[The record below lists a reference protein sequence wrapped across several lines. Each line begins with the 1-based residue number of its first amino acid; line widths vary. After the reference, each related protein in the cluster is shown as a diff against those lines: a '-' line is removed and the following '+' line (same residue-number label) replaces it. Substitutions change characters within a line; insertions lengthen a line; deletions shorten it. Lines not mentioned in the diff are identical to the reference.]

1 MVTVSEL
8 DKHVGKSVK
17 LCGWVYNSRSSGK
30 LVFIVL
36 RDGTGLCQCV
46 AFKGNLN
53 EELFSQIKSFSQE
66 SSVEITGIVKEHPKK
81 KGVFELDIEH
91 ATLVGASVDYPIS
104 LKDHGVGFLM
114 SNRHLWLR
122 SQKQWATLRIRAKL
136 TKTIRDF
143 LDNEGFLNIDAPCLT
158 PSACEGTTTLFKTDY
173 FGKSAYLSQSG
184 QLYNE
189 ATASAFGKVYCFGP
203 VFRAEKSKTRRHI
216 IEFWQVEPEVAFMT
230 HEENMTLQER
240 FLAHIVSEIL
250 SSCSGE
256 LEILERNVEALKK
269 VVTPF
274 PRITYTEAID
284 ILKSKGS
291 ELAWGSDF
299 GAPDETTL
307 SEMHDRP
314 LIIEKY
320 PAEVKAFYMKRD
332 PENPKVVLCN
342 DIIAPEGVGE
352 IIGGS
357 QREDNLALLEDRIKQ
372 HGLEMSAFEWYL
384 DLRRYGGFPH
394 SGFGLGIERMVGW
407 LAGSSHIREA
417 SPFPRMLEH
426 IYP

>member
-91 ATLVGASVDYPIS
+91 ATLVGESVDYPIS

-122 SQKQWATLRIRAKL
+122 SQKQWATLRIRARL

-158 PSACEGTTTLFKTDY
+158 PSACEGTTTLFETDY

-203 VFRAEKSKTRRHI
+203 VFRAEKSKTRRHL
-216 IEFWQVEPEVAFMT
+216 IEFWQVEPEAAFMT
-230 HEENMTLQER
+230 HEENMALQER

-250 SSCSGE
+250 SSCKGE
-256 LEILERNVEALKK
+256 LDILERNVEALKK

-332 PENPKVVLCN
+332 PENPKVVLCD

-357 QREDNLALLEDRIKQ
+357 QREDSLSLLEERIKE
-372 HGLEMSAFEWYL
+372 HGLEVSAFEWYL

-417 SPFPRMLEH
+417 APFPRMLEH